1 MIFSNFKQIRMKIFS
16 SFISKYRI
24 KGILFCLL
32 FFLFTTAFPQGEINE
47 QLQENDSKAE
57 QYLEEGKKNAAA
69 QLFNQSAY
77 LLRSANRLEEAA
89 IYYQKVLEI
98 NTQLGNRRG
107 QMVSHNSLAMV
118 YLEAE
123 NYQKAIFHLKKELE
137 FRKQINNKA
146 EIINV
151 LANIA
156 LAENEVSS
164 FDSAIEHIEQAI
176 GLSKELN
183 DLTLLKRCYG
193 VAFDIYERL
202 GNDTKSHTYFELYS
216 AIDRKL
222 KEQKMAEIT
231 DEAERKVTIAESE
244 KHITQKI
251 LSETSEELEKTVSTL
266 QQVEELTREQKM
278 EIELNE
284 AKINEQN
291 ALLKAKQLRERYL
304 IIGLIATT
312 LFILALT
319 FLVLKIVRANKKI
332 NQQKLWLE
340 KQNKEIRASI
350 RYAKTIQQAIL
361 PGDNELEKH
370 FKSFIIYMPKD
381 IVSGDFYWTST
392 QENGKTITVYFAVV
406 DCTGHGVPGAF
417 MSMIGSRLLDEIVN
431 EKMIS
436 SPAEILRL
444 LNTMVRTAL
453 RQEETDNN
461 DGMDLAL
468 CKLEIYPDSKRKLTF
483 AGAKRPLYIIKN
495 TANKLITHRGDRKS
509 IGGYSL
515 SKKEIKFTNFD
526 IDMEKGDMVYV
537 FSDGIID
544 QNSPDR
550 KKFGRVRLEEALID
564 CAKLDP
570 KEQKKVIEKRLI
582 DYMQNEEQRDDITL
596 AGLKII

>member
-1 MIFSNFKQIRMKIFS
+1 MKIFNHLIRKHKIEGMLICS
-16 SFISKYRI
+16 
-24 KGILFCLL
+24 LLLL
-32 FFLFTTAFPQGEINE
+32 FMTALSQGEIDTK
-47 QLQENDSKAE
+47 LQENDSKAE
-57 QYLEEGKKNAAA
+57 QYLEEGKENAAA

-77 LLRSANRLEEAA
+77 LLRSVNRLEEAA

-98 NTQLGNRRG
+98 NARLGNRRG
-107 QMVSHNSLAMV
+107 QMISHNSLAMV

-176 GLSKELN
+176 SLSKELN

-202 GNDTKSHTYFELYS
+202 GNDTKSHEYFELYS

-251 LSETSEELEKTVSTL
+251 LSETNEELEKTVSTL

-304 IIGLIATT
+304 ITGLIATT
-312 LFILALT
+312 LFILVLT
-319 FLVLKIVRANKKI
+319 FLILKIVRANTKI
-332 NQQKLWLE
+332 NQQKLRLE
-340 KQNKEIRASI
+340 KQNKEIKASI

-361 PGDNELEKH
+361 PGDNELEKQ

-381 IVSGDFYWTST
+381 IVSGDFYWIST
-392 QENGKTITVYFAVV
+392 QESGKNTIVYFAVV

-436 SPAEILRL
+436 SPSEILAL
-444 LNTMVRTAL
+444 LNTMVRNAL

-468 CKLEIYPDSKRKLTF
+468 CKVEIHPDSKRKLTF

-495 TANKLITHRGDRKS
+495 TENKLITHRGDRKS

-515 SKKEIKFTNFD
+515 SKKEIKFTDFD
-526 IDMEKGDMVYV
+526 IDMEKGDMVYI

-570 KEQKKVIEKRLI
+570 KEQKRIIEERLK

>member
-1 MIFSNFKQIRMKIFS
+1 MKIFS

-381 IVSGDFYWTST
+381 IVSGDFYWTSA

>member
-1 MIFSNFKQIRMKIFS
+1 MKIFS

>member
-1 MIFSNFKQIRMKIFS
+1 MKIYS
-16 SFISKYRI
+16 PFISKHRI
-24 KGILFCLL
+24 KGIVFCSLL
-32 FFLFTTAFPQGEINE
+32 FLFVTAFPQREINE

-57 QYLEEGKKNAAA
+57 QYLDEGKKNAAA

-77 LLRSANRLEEAA
+77 LLRSTNRLEEAA

-193 VAFDIYERL
+193 VAFDIYEKL
-202 GNDTKSHTYFELYS
+202 GNDTKSHSYFELYS

-251 LSETSEELEKTVSTL
+251 LSETSEELEKTVTTL

-392 QENGKTITVYFAVV
+392 QENGKTIIVYFAVV

-431 EKMIS
+431 EKMVS

-495 TANKLITHRGDRKS
+495 TENKLITHRGDRKS

-570 KEQKKVIEKRLI
+570 KEQKKVIEDRLK